1 MEKYDLTWTVQNID
15 ETWIV
20 ENASSALELIR
31 WMKDELDRRKEIIN
45 IFKNT
50 IEDIL

>member
-1 MEKYDLTWTVQNID
+1 MEKYDLTWTVQAID

-31 WMKDELDRRKEIIN
+31 CLKDELDRRKEIIK
-45 IFKNT
+45 IYENT
-50 IEDIL
+50 IEDLL